1 MDYAW
6 YYMGMPIMNGTK
18 FMITVADDKHSS
30 TLMVNSLTP
39 ADNGQ
44 ITCKAFNPAG
54 QDQASSDVFGECYTP
69 CTHTHTHTP

>member
-1 MDYAW
+1 
-6 YYMGMPIMNGTK
+6 MNGTK
-18 FMITVADDKHSS
+18 FMITVADDKRSS
-30 TLMVNSLTP
+30 TLMVNSFTP

-69 CTHTHTHTP
+69 CTHTHTHTHPLNMHWR